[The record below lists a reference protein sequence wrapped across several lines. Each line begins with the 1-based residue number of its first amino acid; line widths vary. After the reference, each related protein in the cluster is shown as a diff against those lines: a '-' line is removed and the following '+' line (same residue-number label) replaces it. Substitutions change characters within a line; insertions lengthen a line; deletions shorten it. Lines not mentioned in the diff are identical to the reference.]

1 MTIDARI
8 RRDIEARIHSGE
20 WKPGHRIPFEHELVA
35 RYGCSRATV
44 SKALGALA
52 KAGLIERRRKAG
64 SFVAQPQFQSAVLQ
78 IPDLPELIEARGD
91 AYAWQ
96 LGNCRSDTRDADI
109 APPALFV
116 DGVHLVE
123 GEPFALE
130 QRWISLATV
139 PGIGKDTFA
148 GEPPG
153 TWLLHHIPWS
163 TATHRIRAIEASQ
176 TEAQALEVRLHAA
189 CLELWRTTWRDRTA
203 VTKVRQVF
211 KADQFELIAT
221 FQPTS

>member
-35 RYGCSRATV
+35 AYGCSRATV

-64 SFVAQPQFQSAVLQ
+64 SFVARPQVQSAVLQ
-78 IPDLPELIEARGD
+78 IPDLPELIAARGGIYGWHLGHCAMD
-91 AYAWQ
+91 A
-96 LGNCRSDTRDADI
+96 SDGDI
-109 APPALFV
+109 APALFV
-116 DGVHLVE
+116 DGLHLVD

-130 QRWISLATV
+130 QRWISVTAV
-139 PGIGKDTFA
+139 PGIGEATFA
-148 GEPPG
+148 SEPPG

-163 TATHRIRAIEASQ
+163 TATHRIRAIEASGV
-176 TEAQALEVRLHAA
+176 EAKALNLRPHAA
-189 CLELWRTTWRDRTA
+189 CLELWRTTWRDRIA